1 MRYQIFYT
9 AGAKRDL
16 RSIYSYIAEELL
28 VPDTAAGQ
36 VQRIMKEIRSL
47 DETRYRLYDDEPWY
61 SLGLR
66 FFPVDN
72 FLVFYLPDESAST
85 VRISV
90 SCMVAGI
97 SVDSWTK
104 QPNIDLRSIYRGAG
118 AFNTI

>member
-1 MRYQIFYT
+1 MRYQIVYT

-16 RSIYSYIAEELL
+16 RGIYSYIAEELL

-47 DETRYRLYDDEPWY
+47 EEMPMRYRLYDDEPWH

-72 FLVFYLPDESAST
+72 YLVFYLPDDNTNA
-85 VRISV
+85 VRIV
-90 SCMVAGI
+90 RIMYGGRDI
-97 SVDSWTK
+97 RRQLDETTE
-104 QPNIDLRSIYRGAG
+104 Y
-118 AFNTI
+118 

>member
-1 MRYQIFYT
+1 MRYKIFYT

-16 RSIYSYIAEELL
+16 RSIYSYIADDLL

-47 DETRYRLYDDEPWY
+47 EEMPMRYRLYDDEPWH

-72 FLVFYLPDESAST
+72 YLVFYLPDESTNT
-85 VRISV
+85 VRVVRI
-90 SCMVAGI
+90 MYGGRDI
-97 SVDSWTK
+97 RRQLEKTTE
-104 QPNIDLRSIYRGAG
+104 Y
-118 AFNTI
+118 